1 MGLLQQYR
9 SALAEPAYNPP
20 AKIDL
25 LDQVRVELYHAL
37 LCQIDPDFPG
47 HPAED
52 LCFLTGRVELRVG
65 REAQAIALAIL
76 AWRHSLVAIEKGF
89 RQQTHQ
95 PVYRV
100 DHLLFAFPAMLL
112 KVRVA
117 TQIVQTMQL
126 RLVCLRA
133 QRVAVDG
140 DQTRHG
146 AILCFDDLFRRVAA
160 LVNLADLITER
171 LMMRSLGQRVLRGP
185 AYQCRWI
192 IGHAPG
198 CLGAGA
204 GRRRAGAKRNQN
216 HKGHKAKSGTHLL
229 TPESG
234 SVARP
239 VPFGPNRT
247 HLR

>member
-76 AWRHSLVAIEKGF
+76 PWRHSLVAIENGF

-95 PVYRV
+95 PVYPEN
-100 DHLLFAFPAMLL
+100 HLLSALRAML
-112 KVRVA
+112 
-117 TQIVQTMQL
+117 
-126 RLVCLRA
+126 
-133 QRVAVDG
+133 
-140 DQTRHG
+140 
-146 AILCFDDLFRRVAA
+146 
-160 LVNLADLITER
+160 
-171 LMMRSLGQRVLRGP
+171 
-185 AYQCRWI
+185 
-192 IGHAPG
+192 
-198 CLGAGA
+198 
-204 GRRRAGAKRNQN
+204 
-216 HKGHKAKSGTHLL
+216 
-229 TPESG
+229 
-234 SVARP
+234 
-239 VPFGPNRT
+239 
-247 HLR
+247 